1 VFAPI
6 LTTNPYLIQK
16 ATNNQNIRT
25 RINLTMTCYNVK
37 DSVAFVTGTNRK
49 NGIGRAIVESLVEHG
64 AKKVYATARNVS
76 QLEELVAAHNGKV
89 VAVALDVSDLDAI
102 QALGAKYPDVTLVV
116 NNAGFNAETSSLGDI
131 AMVQKEIAINYI
143 APLSIVQSFAPFLNK
158 TESTESSKGSAI
170 VNINSIASLVNFPG
184 FGTYS
189 ASKAASHSLTQAQR
203 REMPYCLV
211 IGILPG
217 PIDTDMAA
225 NVPYDKETPSSVA
238 EAIVDALKNGT
249 EDIYPD
255 AMARQLHDG
264 WKTDAKALENQM
276 TQ

>member
-1 VFAPI
+1 
-6 LTTNPYLIQK
+6 
-16 ATNNQNIRT
+16 
-25 RINLTMTCYNVK
+25 MTSSYNVK

-49 NGIGRAIVESLVEHG
+49 NGIGRAIVESLIAHG

-76 QLEELVAAHNGKV
+76 QLEELVAVHNGKV
-89 VAVALDVSDLDAI
+89 VAVALDVTDLDAI
-102 QALGAKYPDVTLVV
+102 QSLGAKYPDVTLVV
-116 NNAGFNAETSSLGDI
+116 NNAGMNAEASSLGDI
-131 AMVQKEIAINYI
+131 AMIQKEIAINYI

-170 VNINSIASLVNFPG
+170 VNLNSIASLVNFPG
-184 FGTYS
+184 FATYS

-203 REMPYCLV
+203 REFPNTLV

-217 PIDTDMAA
+217 PIDTDMAV
-225 NVPYDKETPSSVA
+225 NLPHDKETPSTVA
-238 EAIVDALKNGT
+238 EAIIDALKSGT

-255 AMARQLHDG
+255 AMARQLFDG

-276 TQ
+276 TQSVTADA